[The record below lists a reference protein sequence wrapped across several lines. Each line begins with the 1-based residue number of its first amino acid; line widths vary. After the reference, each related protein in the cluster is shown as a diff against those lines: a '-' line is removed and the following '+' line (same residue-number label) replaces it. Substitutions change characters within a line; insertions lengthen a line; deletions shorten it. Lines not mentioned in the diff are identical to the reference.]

1 MAGFLFRWFS
11 LPRFPKYMPRV
22 QCGALSATL
31 RAWHHMDRVECGP
44 KGEWGKWRLDAR
56 DTRETTCRGWSCD
69 QKIVRGSCYSQR
81 LGLEVGYL
89 WTIFRTSSV
98 YGWGYKRR
106 NCKWIGHLL
115 NTTNHLLITCG
126 TKDPTTHGQQQRM
139 HTDITWKLYYIL
151 EFNIKPFIECALLI
165 TKWGMRK
172 LLLSFR
178 PESIKENCSII
189 SSISWKTSRKFFAC
203 YLSTNKHLSL
213 MT

>member
-1 MAGFLFRWFS
+1 MRGTHVK
-11 LPRFPKYMPRV
+11 PRAEDDHVIKK
-22 QCGALSATL
+22 L
-31 RAWHHMDRVECGP
+31 
-44 KGEWGKWRLDAR
+44 
-56 DTRETTCRGWSCD
+56 
-69 QKIVRGSCYSQR
+69 RGSCYSQR

-203 YLSTNKHLSL
+203 YLSTNKNLSL